1 MALWRVAHE
10 DVTVGILAEEGGVV
24 VVKLRAVQ
32 RLRRH
37 DPCPRGVEQ
46 AAREPSDTGAHAP
59 PTFPLGHERAA
70 RAGRISSRRDFNCKL
85 IVKSLFLLDRPS
97 SFTLIKERL
106 KTGRIQ
112 FYKMPKLENR
122 SWSKQF
128 FSFYSLHH
136 QLLKNLIS
144 ISYSVS
150 LSF

>member
-1 MALWRVAHE
+1 MALWRDAQE
-10 DVTVGILAEEGGVV
+10 AVTVGILAEEGGVV
-24 VVKLRAVQ
+24 VVELRAVQ
-32 RLRRH
+32 RLSRH

-46 AAREPSDTGAHAP
+46 AAREPSNTGAHAP
-59 PTFPLGHERAA
+59 PTFPLGRERAA
-70 RAGRISSRRDFNCKL
+70 RAGRISSRRDFNCK
-85 IVKSLFLLDRPS
+85 LFLLDRPS

-122 SWSKQF
+122 SWSKQL